1 MTPLS
6 LPHPPVAGDRDPS
19 RAHWMELFFD
29 LVFVALVGQLA
40 HGLHVHP
47 SFATLAIFV
56 ALFASVWWSWV
67 NLTFVVDVSPQLSA
81 RRLSII
87 MLIAMFAVGAL
98 AVAAPEAVGDRAWL
112 FAAGNALLRVLLL
125 LVWMRMSWANGTA
138 SRVRILAY
146 NGATAVIWLV
156 SIALPAPA
164 IYVLWALAIVIEV
177 VLLTVTSGA
186 WSSLALD
193 RMNVEHLSERFGLL
207 VIIVLG
213 ESVLSI
219 VAAVSDAWT
228 VSAGLVGVLGLLLTT
243 GLAWSFFLYGVEAM
257 TSGLEKL
264 LAAGDARGIR
274 DTVGFLP
281 FLLLAGVT
289 AISGALAEAIAH
301 PGEPLPAALAASLG
315 GGIALFYLT
324 NAIIARRYGDPWRRV
339 LRWAVPAVAL
349 PALLTVV
356 ALWLPAAA
364 SVGCGVAILALVVT
378 SSELASRPRRLPDR
392 RGSATIY

>member
-1 MTPLS
+1 
-6 LPHPPVAGDRDPS
+6 VAGDRDPS

-47 SFATLAIFV
+47 SFGTLAIFV

-67 NLTFVVDVSPQLSA
+67 NLTFVVDVSPQLSV
-81 RRLSII
+81 RRLSIV
-87 MLIAMFAVGAL
+87 MLVAMFAVGAL
-98 AVAAPEAVGDRAWL
+98 AVAAPEAVGERAWL

-125 LVWMRMSWANGTA
+125 AVWVGISWANGTA
-138 SRVRILAY
+138 SRVRVVVY
-146 NGATAVIWLV
+146 NGVTAVVWLV

-164 IYVLWALAIVIEV
+164 IYVLWAAVIVIEV
-177 VLLTVTSGA
+177 ILLTATSGA
-186 WSSLALD
+186 WSSVALD

-219 VAAVSDAWT
+219 VSAVSETWT
-228 VSAGLVGVLGLLLTT
+228 ITAGVVGVLALLLTT
-243 GLAWSFFLYGVEAM
+243 GLAWSFFLYGVDVM

-264 LAAGDARGIR
+264 LESGDARGIR

-289 AISGALAEAIAH
+289 ALSGALAAAIAQ
-301 PGEPLPAALAASLG
+301 PAEPLPAALAVSLG

-324 NAIIARRYGDPWRRV
+324 NAIIARRYGDRWRAV

-349 PALLTVV
+349 PALLAVA

-378 SSELASRPRRLPDR
+378 MSELASRARRLPDR
-392 RGSATIY
+392 QGSATIY

>member
-1 MTPLS
+1 MSSLS
-6 LPHPPVAGDRDPS
+6 LPRPPVASDRDPS

-40 HGLHVHP
+40 HGLHVRP

-81 RRLSII
+81 RRLSIV

-125 LVWMRMSWANGTA
+125 VVWVRMSWANGTA
-138 SRVRILAY
+138 SRVRIVAY
-146 NGATAVIWLV
+146 NGVTAVIWLV
-156 SIALPAPA
+156 SIWLPSPA
-164 IYVLWALAIVIEV
+164 NYALWALAIVIEI
-177 VLLTVTSGA
+177 VLLTLTSGA

-219 VAAVSDAWT
+219 VAAVSDAW
-228 VSAGLVGVLGLLLTT
+228 SIAAGAVGVLGLLLTT
-243 GLAWSFFLYGVEAM
+243 GLAWSFFLYGVDAM

-264 LAAGDARGIR
+264 LEAGDARGIR

-289 AISGALAEAIAH
+289 AISGALAGAIAH
-301 PGEPLPAALAASLG
+301 PAEPLPAALAVSLG

-339 LRWAVPAVAL
+339 LRWAAPAVVL
-349 PALLTVV
+349 PALLAV
-356 ALWLPAAA
+356 AAVWLPAAA

-378 SSELASRPRRLPDR
+378 SSELASRARRLPDR
-392 RGSATIY
+392 QGSATIY

>member
-1 MTPLS
+1 MSSLS
-6 LPHPPVAGDRDPS
+6 LPRPPVAADRDPS

-47 SFATLAIFV
+47 SFGTLAIFV

-81 RRLSII
+81 RRLSIV

-112 FAAGNALLRVLLL
+112 FAAGNSVLRVLLL
-125 LVWMRMSWANGTA
+125 AIWIRMSWANGTA
-138 SRVRILAY
+138 SRVRIVAY
-146 NGATAVIWLV
+146 NGVTAVLWLV

-164 IYVLWALAIVIEV
+164 IYVLWTVAIVIEI

-228 VSAGLVGVLGLLLTT
+228 LAAGIVGALALLLTA
-243 GLAWSFFLYGVEAM
+243 GLAWSFFLYGVDAM
-257 TSGLEKL
+257 TSGLENL
-264 LAAGDARGIR
+264 LEAGDARGIR

-289 AISGALAEAIAH
+289 ALSGALAEAIAR
-301 PGEPLPAALAASLG
+301 PAEPLPAALAVSLG

-324 NAIIARRYGDPWRRV
+324 NAIIARRYGDPWGRV
-339 LRWAVPAVAL
+339 LRWAIPAVAL
-349 PALLTVV
+349 PALLAVA
-356 ALWLPAAA
+356 ALWLPAAVA
-364 SVGCGVAILALVVT
+364 VGCGVLILAFVVT
-378 SSELASRPRRLPDR
+378 SSELASRARRLPDR
-392 RGSATIY
+392 QGSATIY